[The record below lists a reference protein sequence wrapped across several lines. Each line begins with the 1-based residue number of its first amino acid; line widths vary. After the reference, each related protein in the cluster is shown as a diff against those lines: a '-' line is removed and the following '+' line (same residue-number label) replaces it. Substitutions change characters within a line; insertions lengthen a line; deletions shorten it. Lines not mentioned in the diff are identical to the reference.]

1 MSLPY
6 AKHLYKSPQFARL
19 RFLMLALT
27 FGGKMVDRG
36 DKIRWVVMGVSGCGK
51 STVGQALAQELGVPF
66 VEGDQFHPAANVA
79 KMSAGMPLDDAD
91 RAGWLLALKAQIRE
105 ARERGT
111 GLVLSCSALK
121 RRYRDLLR
129 QGDPALR
136 FAHLDGPRE
145 LIAAR
150 MQARAGHYMPPA
162 LLDSQLRDLE
172 ALQSDEAGV
181 LLDIGS
187 APGQQVARILGR
199 G

>member
-1 MSLPY
+1 
-6 AKHLYKSPQFARL
+6 
-19 RFLMLALT
+19 
-27 FGGKMVDRG
+27 
-36 DKIRWVVMGVSGCGK
+36 MGVSGCGK
-51 STVGQALAQELGVPF
+51 STVGQALARELDVPF

-79 KMSAGMPLDDAD
+79 KMSAGVPLDDDD
-91 RAGWLLALKAQIRE
+91 RAGWLHALQAQIRE
-105 ARERGT
+105 ARERGA

-150 MQARAGHYMPPA
+150 MQARAGHYMPPS

-172 ALQSDEAGV
+172 PLQPDEAGV

-187 APGQQVARILGR
+187 APGQQVARILGGR
-199 G
+199 